1 LHNAYIFTVVNN
13 LSSSFKLGSIGAE
26 VGKITQDRGAGIG
39 GQYGYLAPGI
49 PVVIKARD
57 TDTDTAMTKRVKIIE
72 DNELTPTFKVKRK
85 LVTEKYRQ
93 VLDALYPEEDLEVE
107 NGLQKR

>member
-1 LHNAYIFTVVNN
+1 MTEHPLVRQEIERTVNQKNEGLANFERIKRFALLDRDFT
-13 LSSSFKLGSIGAE
+13 
-26 VGKITQDRGAGIG
+26 
-39 GQYGYLAPGI
+39 
-49 PVVIKARD
+49 
-57 TDTDTAMTKRVKIIE
+57 IE